1 VGGTG
6 ADVLLC
12 GRGRDVAVADMS
24 DTVKACEVVKGLP
37 KAPPPPPPSDE
48 GGLYIALGTSISA
61 GLGASTASKAW
72 VSLYFGFLSSN
83 GSGVTR
89 LSNLAVPGVTSE
101 QIRSFQ
107 LSSAVA
113 LIDRPSDTL
122 RVTLDVGSNDILRLS
137 SCDHPSDSA
146 CPVAANLRTI
156 LKTLNDALARDAGDE
171 TIQIMEYYNFEIGTP
186 RERAN
191 RVRLLGDDLKV
202 DCSGTGPAL
211 GLNDLI
217 HCIALEEKALPV
229 DVLPVF
235 DAAGTAFLDA
245 DHLHPND
252 AGYLAI
258 AKAFEGASGR

>member
-1 VGGTG
+1 VR
-6 ADVLLC
+6 A
-12 GRGRDVAVADMS
+12 
-24 DTVKACEVVKGLP
+24 
-37 KAPPPPPPSDE
+37 
-48 GGLYIALGTSISA
+48 
-61 GLGASTASKAW
+61 
-72 VSLYFGFLSSN
+72 
-83 GSGVTR
+83 
-89 LSNLAVPGVTSE
+89 
-101 QIRSFQ
+101 
-107 LSSAVA
+107 
-113 LIDRPSDTL
+113 
-122 RVTLDVGSNDILRLS
+122 
-137 SCDHPSDSA
+137 
-146 CPVAANLRTI
+146 I
-156 LKTLNDALARDAGDE
+156 LKALNEALARDAGDE
-171 TIQIMEYYNFEIGTP
+171 TIQILEYYNWEIGTP